1 MSSAPPGAGLSL
13 PAAPIGN
20 ATMAP
25 DGTITL
31 DLRANDNGMRGMAR
45 FVYPSSHPQYRMIF
59 DHLGGICPGE
69 QKLVPPFSPP

>member
-1 MSSAPPGAGLSL
+1 MSGVYPGRDT
-13 PAAPIGN
+13 PAALSVGT

-45 FVYPSSHPQYRMIF
+45 AIYPPNHPQYRMILN
-59 DHLGGICPGE
+59 HLGGMLPG
-69 QKLVPPFSPP
+69 QQILIRPFPAQ